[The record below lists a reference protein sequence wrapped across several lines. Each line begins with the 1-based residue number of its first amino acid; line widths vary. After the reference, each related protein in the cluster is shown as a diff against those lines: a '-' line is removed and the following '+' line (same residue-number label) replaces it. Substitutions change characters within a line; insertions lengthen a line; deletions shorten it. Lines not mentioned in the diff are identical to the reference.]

1 MSNDDPVEKAISSA
15 KIHMFMR
22 QPFYGSLIMNLDAVN
37 ASKWCRSFTTD
48 GAKFYY
54 NRDFIKS
61 LSRPELVWVLGH
73 VVGHIVFNHLGRRGG
88 RDPNRWGAAT
98 DYLNNFM
105 LEKELVEKY
114 SIAER
119 PKMDGIFY
127 DMRYNDEMTSE
138 QIYEDLEKNSIEV
151 EVTLDDHL
159 DLGDDK
165 KGEKV
170 KVTVQ
175 GGPDGPPSMTQ
186 DDLDNLKD
194 KIQQQVMYAAKCAGA
209 GKTPGAI
216 LRLIEEF
223 TSPVMD
229 WVTLLEM
236 EIQSTI
242 KDDFTFIRP
251 SKRSWSIPKVKG
263 ENGREIEGNFAGCG
277 VGSGII
283 LPGHNFKN
291 TIDIAFCIDASG
303 SMTDE
308 MVADAL
314 SELKGIVEMYSDF
327 KVTVWSFDTD
337 VYNPKVFTPQNI
349 GEIYDYGLVGRG
361 GTDFMVNWEF
371 MKNPSKWNFE
381 GFSEE
386 IMPKKLVFFT
396 DGYPCGEWGDELWC
410 DTLFIIHGNDKI
422 VAPFGKTAYYQ
433 TPDVRERIRASR

>member
-1 MSNDDPVEKAISSA
+1 MSNDDPIQKAISSA
-15 KIHMFMR
+15 KVHMFMR
-22 QPFYGSLIMNLDAVN
+22 QPFYGSIIMNLDSVD

-61 LSRPELVWVLGH
+61 LKRTELVWVLGH
-73 VVGHIVFNHLGRRGG
+73 VVGHIVFNHLGRRGN
-88 RDPNRWGAAT
+88 RDANRWGAAT

-105 LEKELVEKY
+105 LEKELIEQYK
-114 SIAER
+114 IAER

-127 DMRYNDEMTSE
+127 DQRYNDEMTSE

-159 DLGDDK
+159 DLGGDQ

-186 DDLDNLKD
+186 DDLDHLRD
-194 KIQQQVMYAAKCAGA
+194 KIRQQVMVAAKTAGA

-223 TSPVMD
+223 TNPVMD

-242 KDDFTFIRP
+242 KDDFTFLRP
-251 SKRSWSIPKVKG
+251 SKRSWSIPKIKDNNPTTNRPRG
-263 ENGREIEGNFAGCG
+263 TGI
-277 VGSGII
+277 GSGII

-291 TIDIAFCIDASG
+291 TIDIAFVIDASG
-303 SMTDE
+303 SMTDD

-314 SELKGIVEMYSDF
+314 SELKGIIEMYADF
-327 KVTVWSFDTD
+327 KVTVWSFDTN

-349 GEIYDYGLVGRG
+349 DEIYDYGLVGRG

-371 MKNPSKWNFE
+371 MKNPEKWNFD

-386 IMPKKLVFFT
+386 IQPKKLVFFT

-410 DTLFIIHGNDKI
+410 DTLWIIHGNDKI
-422 VAPFGKTAYYQ
+422 IAPFGRTAYYQ
-433 TPDVRERIRASR
+433 EPEVRNKMRAR

>member
-1 MSNDDPVEKAISSA
+1 MSNDDPIQKAISSA
-15 KIHMFMR
+15 KIHLFMR
-22 QPFYGSLIMNLDAVN
+22 QPFYGSIMMNLDSID

-61 LSRPELVWVLGH
+61 LKRPELVWVLGH
-73 VVGHIVFNHLGRRGG
+73 VVGHIVFNHLGRRGN
-88 RDPNRWGAAT
+88 RDANRWGAAT
-98 DYLNNFM
+98 DYLNNYV
-105 LEKELVEKY
+105 LEKELVEQYK
-114 SIAER
+114 IAQR

-127 DMRYNDEMTSE
+127 DTRYNDDLTSD
-138 QIYEDLEKNSIEV
+138 QIYEDLEKNSVDIEIGI
-151 EVTLDDHL
+151 DDHL

-170 KVTVQ
+170 KVTIQ

-186 DDLDNLKD
+186 DDLDLLKD
-194 KIQQQVMYAAKCAGA
+194 KIKQQVMVAAKAAGA

-223 TSPVMD
+223 TNPVMD

-242 KDDFTFIRP
+242 KDDFTFINP
-251 SKRSWSIPKVKG
+251 SKRSWAIPPIKNKDG
-263 ENGREIEGNFAGCG
+263 TILDNGLTGTGI
-277 VGSGII
+277 GSGII

-291 TIDIAFCIDASG
+291 SIDIAFVIDASG
-303 SMTDE
+303 SMSDD

-314 SELKGIVEMYSDF
+314 SELKGIVEMYEDF

-349 GEIYDYGLVGRG
+349 DEIYDYGLVGRG

-371 MKNPSKWNFE
+371 MKDPTKWNFE

-396 DGYPCGEWGDELWC
+396 DGYPCGEWGDEAWC
-410 DTLFIIHGNDKI
+410 DTLWIIHGSESI
-422 VAPFGKTAYYQ
+422 VAPWGKTAYYQ
-433 TPDVRERIRASR
+433 DEEKRRQMNRR